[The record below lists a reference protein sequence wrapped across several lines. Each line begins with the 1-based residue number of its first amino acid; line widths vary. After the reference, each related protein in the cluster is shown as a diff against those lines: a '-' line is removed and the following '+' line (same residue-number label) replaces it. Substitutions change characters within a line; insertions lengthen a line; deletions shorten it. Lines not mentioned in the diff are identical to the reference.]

1 MRITLLALFTSLCL
15 ALAGTALQAQPGSG
29 QGGGPGLGGGGGMRM
44 NPEARVQQLIE
55 QLAITPEQ
63 EPAFRAAM
71 AQINEQQMA
80 AMQGMR
86 QGGGQGGQGGGQ
98 GQGQGAQGD
107 PGQGGGQGG
116 GQGQGMQR
124 RAQMQEQAE
133 TLLAPVLTA
142 EQMARFRELEA
153 ERMNRMQQR
162 NAP

>member
-1 MRITLLALFTSLCL
+1 
-15 ALAGTALQAQPGSG
+15 
-29 QGGGPGLGGGGGMRM
+29 M

-55 QLAITPEQ
+55 QLAITSEQ

-86 QGGGQGGQGGGQ
+86 QGGGQG
-98 GQGQGAQGD
+98 QGAQGG

-116 GQGQGMQR
+116 GQGMQQR
-124 RAQMQEQAE
+124 RAQMQAQAE
-133 TLLAPVLTA
+133 ALLAPVLSQ

-153 ERMNRMQQR
+153 TRMNQMRER

>member
-1 MRITLLALFTSLCL
+1 MRITLLALLTSLCL
-15 ALAGTALQAQPGSG
+15 ALAGTALLAQPGSG
-29 QGGGPGLGGGGGMRM
+29 AGGGPGLGGGGGMRM
-44 NPEARVQQLIE
+44 NPEARVQQLI
-55 QLAITPEQ
+55 QALAITSEQ

-86 QGGGQGGQGGGQ
+86 QGGGQGGGQSGGQ
-98 GQGQGAQGD
+98 GQGQGAR
-107 PGQGGGQGG
+107 GGPGQGG

-133 TLLAPVLTA
+133 ALLSPVLTVK
-142 EQMARFRELEA
+142 QMARFRELEA

>member
-1 MRITLLALFTSLCL
+1 MRITLLALLTAFSL

-55 QLAITPEQ
+55 QLAITSEQ

-86 QGGGQGGQGGGQ
+86 QGGGQG
-98 GQGQGAQGD
+98 
-107 PGQGGGQGG
+107 
-116 GQGQGMQR
+116 MQER
-124 RAQMQEQAE
+124 RAQMQAQAE
-133 TLLAPVLTA
+133 ALLAPVLTQ
-142 EQMARFRELEA
+142 EQMARFRELVA
-153 ERMNRMQQR
+153 TRMNQMRER

>member
-1 MRITLLALFTSLCL
+1 
-15 ALAGTALQAQPGSG
+15 
-29 QGGGPGLGGGGGMRM
+29 MRM
-44 NPEARVQQLIE
+44 NPEARLQQLI
-55 QLAITPEQ
+55 QALAITSQQ

-86 QGGGQGGQGGGQ
+86 QGGGQSGGQ
-98 GQGQGAQGD
+98 GQGQGAQGG
-107 PGQGGGQGG
+107 PGQGG

-124 RAQMQEQAE
+124 RAQMQAQAE
-133 TLLAPVLTA
+133 ALLTPVLTA
-142 EQMARFRELEA
+142 EQMARFRELET